1 MGAMVT
7 SGAVMKCSFGI
18 APCPFQAMANATVL
32 SGMPAGTMLDI
43 SPASIATFGM
53 CQSMA
58 NPTVASATAA
68 ALGVL
73 APMPC
78 LPMIAGPWMISSPT
92 VLVKGS
98 PVLTTDAR
106 AMCAYGGM
114 LQFISSP
121 AQKVMVK

>member
-58 NPTVASATAA
+58 NPTV
-68 ALGVL
+68 
-73 APMPC
+73 
-78 LPMIAGPWMISSPT
+78 
-92 VLVKGS
+92 LVKGS

>member
-1 MGAMVT
+1 
-7 SGAVMKCSFGI
+7 
-18 APCPFQAMANATVL
+18 
-32 SGMPAGTMLDI
+32 
-43 SPASIATFGM
+43 
-53 CQSMA
+53 
-58 NPTVASATAA
+58 
-68 ALGVL
+68 
-73 APMPC
+73 
-78 LPMIAGPWMISSPT
+78 MIAGPWMISSPT